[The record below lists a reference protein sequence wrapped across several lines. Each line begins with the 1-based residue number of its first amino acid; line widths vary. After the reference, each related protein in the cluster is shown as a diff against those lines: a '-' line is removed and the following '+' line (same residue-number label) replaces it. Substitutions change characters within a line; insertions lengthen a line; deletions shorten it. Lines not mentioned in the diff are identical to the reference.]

1 MKNQDYYSLKE
12 LKKLKFKKIGTNL
25 EIKKSVK
32 FFFSENIEIG
42 DNVRIEDYSIITGRG
57 GE

>member
-32 FFFSENIEIG
+32 FFFFREYRNWRQCK
-42 DNVRIEDYSIITGRG
+42 N
-57 GE
+57 